1 MKTERRISLSVKIS
15 VLIII
20 LTFGSAAM
28 SILAGYREHKQ
39 TTDKF
44 YEDLSRNIAHTVSN
58 SLNGA
63 KVRLLLDAA
72 QTPEYREIL
81 KKARQDQDPAPI
93 VEYLKSR
100 HLLLT
105 YDNINEI
112 LRQYTQYMDVEYIYL
127 QYIGNGTF
135 CRLVDPD
142 DGYLS
147 YGLTDKLDGPYV
159 QYSGQN
165 ESIPAT
171 ISETS
176 LGTLVTSF
184 EPVYDNEGS
193 PVALVGVD
201 VSVEK
206 MRAEH
211 QRFAMLCI
219 VNALI
224 MASMAAAA
232 GVFFIRHTV
241 TNPLER
247 LAVQTRAFTNKRGH
261 YDSGDIIAV
270 DVHSRDEIEDLYN
283 EIRSM
288 EKKIVEYLDHLIKVT
303 GEKERARTELNIAAQ
318 IQNDM
323 LPQTFPP
330 FPCRREF
337 DLYASMD
344 PAREVGG
351 DFYDFFMIDDDH
363 LALVMADVSGKG
375 VPAALFMVISKTL
388 IKNITLSGSR
398 SGPGDILS
406 DVNDRLCEGNEDSMF
421 VTVWLGILT
430 ISTGQLVSA
439 CAGHE
444 YPVFYRRE
452 SGFGMEKDPH
462 GPALGTMEGLRYRE
476 AYWQMNPG
484 DLLFLYTD
492 GVPEAT
498 DASMELFGNE
508 RMLEALAES
517 WSLENLQSRHSNTDQ
532 NDVQTA
538 SGKWNFEDLQ
548 TFLTMF
554 RRHVDDFV
562 GEAPQFDDLTM
573 MCFSYNGSSETPES
587 R

>member
-1 MKTERRISLSVKIS
+1 
-15 VLIII
+15 
-20 LTFGSAAM
+20 M

-184 EPVYDNEGS
+184 EPVYDNEGT

-270 DVHSRDEIEDLYN
+270 DVHSLDEIEDLYN

-363 LALVMADVSGKG
+363 LAMLIADVSGKG
-375 VPAALFMVISKTL
+375 VPAALFMAITKSLLKTAMS
-388 IKNITLSGSR
+388 SGASPASVFTR
-398 SGPGDILS
+398 LNDQICAGNTSG
-406 DVNDRLCEGNEDSMF
+406 MF
-421 VTVWLGILT
+421 VTVWAGVLE
-430 ISTGQLVSA
+430 ISTGVLTA
-439 CAGHE
+439 CNAGHE
-444 YPVFYRRE
+444 YPALSR
-452 SGFGMEKDPH
+452 SGHPFELYKDKH
-462 GPALGTMEGLRYRE
+462 GLVMAAMPGIRYTDYTITLSEGDRI
-476 AYWQMNPG
+476 
-484 DLLFLYTD
+484 FVYTD
-492 GVPEAT
+492 GAPEAT
-498 DASMELFGNE
+498 NAANEQFGTDRILKALNSEPDAGP
-508 RMLEALAES
+508 EALIR
-517 WSLENLQSRHSNTDQ
+517 NVTDSIGGFVQ
-532 NDVQTA
+532 N
-538 SGKWNFEDLQ
+538 S
-548 TFLTMF
+548 
-554 RRHVDDFV
+554 
-562 GEAPQFDDLTM
+562 PQFDDTTM
-573 MCFSYNGSSETPES
+573 LALIYTPGGGAK

>member
-363 LALVMADVSGKG
+363 LAMLIADVSGKG
-375 VPAALFMVISKTL
+375 VPAALFMAITKSLLKTAMS
-388 IKNITLSGSR
+388 SGASPASVFTR
-398 SGPGDILS
+398 LNDQICAGNTSG
-406 DVNDRLCEGNEDSMF
+406 MF
-421 VTVWLGILT
+421 VTVWAGVLE
-430 ISTGQLVSA
+430 ISTGVLTA
-439 CAGHE
+439 CNAGHE
-444 YPVFYRRE
+444 YPALSR
-452 SGFGMEKDPH
+452 SGHPFELYKDKH
-462 GPALGTMEGLRYRE
+462 GLVMAAMPGIRYTDYTITLSEGDRI
-476 AYWQMNPG
+476 
-484 DLLFLYTD
+484 FVYTD
-492 GVPEAT
+492 GAPEAT
-498 DASMELFGNE
+498 NAANEQFSTDRILKALNSEPDAGP
-508 RMLEALAES
+508 EALIR
-517 WSLENLQSRHSNTDQ
+517 NVTDSIGGFVQ
-532 NDVQTA
+532 N
-538 SGKWNFEDLQ
+538 S
-548 TFLTMF
+548 
-554 RRHVDDFV
+554 
-562 GEAPQFDDLTM
+562 PQFDDTTM
-573 MCFSYNGSSETPES
+573 LALIYTPGGGAK